1 MTWIGD
7 TVVGSVGPLSHY
19 PVKSTGGQALTSAVW
34 ATAA

>member
-7 TVVGSVGPLSHY
+7 TVVGSVGLLSHC
-19 PVKSTGGQALTSAVW
+19 PVKSTGGQALTSAVP